1 MNKKGFT
8 LVEII
13 VSISLVSVV
22 MIFLFQIITTIKN
35 IYDKQ
40 NNKNDIKITVAV
52 ITREVERDLSSFGLA
67 DVPTKTCDMTNNNIV
82 PSTATNVKCI
92 KLIYDE
98 NNVKNN
104 EGYIVYYENNGKY
117 FLGYKRG
124 KDKII
129 ETQTVREINVAPK
142 EDIDII
148 NKENSDTAS
157 LKITLPVRDNNDNY
171 DLVINYMNTDNHVTP
186 LEEHNVS
193 VSAKN
198 GELVSVNGA
207 GKYKK
212 GEMVTIDFTFDNNLY
227 ELVNVSCTNITC
239 DKNQTISF
247 TMPDSDVN
255 IIVELKEKIGPRS
268 FAEDSWG
275 IIAANT
281 SSDVY
286 KVGDTKQVLIGNK
299 SYKVRIANKSTPE
312 ECTRKDFS
320 QTACGFVVEFVD
332 IVEYRQMNSSHTN
345 VGGWP
350 AMKLHGYANGNFFNK
365 LPEELRNVIINTI
378 VVSGRGW
385 SNSSSNRSDG
395 NWESQ
400 DKIYLLNTT
409 EVWSGLISRDKG
421 YNKTRQ
427 LDYYKGKRV
436 NTSNYFD
443 AIKQYNNS
451 DSTWWLRAA
460 DSDEN
465 YDFFV
470 VDSSGN
476 WRGECGANDT
486 YGFAPAFRIG
496 E

>member
-67 DVPTKTCDMTNNNIV
+67 DVPTKTCDMTNNSIV

-129 ETQTVREINVAPK
+129 ETQTVREITVAPK

-148 NKENSDTAS
+148 TEKNSDMAS
-157 LKITLPVRDNNDNY
+157 LKITLPVSDNNDNY
-171 DLVINYMNTDNHVTP
+171 DLVINYITTDNHATS

-193 VSAKN
+193 VSAEN
-198 GELVSVNGA
+198 GELISVNGA

-212 GEMVTIDFTFDNNLY
+212 DEMVTIDFTFDNNLY

-247 TMPDSDVN
+247 TMPDGEVK
-255 IIVELKEKIGPRS
+255 ITAELKIKSKS
-268 FAEDSWG
+268 FAEDS
-275 IIAANT
+275 
-281 SSDVY
+281 
-286 KVGDTKQVLIGNK
+286 
-299 SYKVRIANKSTPE
+299 
-312 ECTRKDFS
+312 
-320 QTACGFVVEFVD
+320 
-332 IVEYRQMNSSHTN
+332 
-345 VGGWP
+345 
-350 AMKLHGYANGNFFNK
+350 
-365 LPEELRNVIINTI
+365 
-378 VVSGRGW
+378 
-385 SNSSSNRSDG
+385 
-395 NWESQ
+395 
-400 DKIYLLNTT
+400 
-409 EVWSGLISRDKG
+409 
-421 YNKTRQ
+421 
-427 LDYYKGKRV
+427 
-436 NTSNYFD
+436 
-443 AIKQYNNS
+443 
-451 DSTWWLRAA
+451 
-460 DSDEN
+460 
-465 YDFFV
+465 
-470 VDSSGN
+470 
-476 WRGECGANDT
+476 
-486 YGFAPAFRIG
+486 
-496 E
+496 